1 MDLLFQPIL
10 ASKNGKSIF
19 LDSQKRIHILFDN
32 NDSPLMRVYNVCTI
46 LLLFQ
51 IPRLIFYDP
60 QMIESPD
67 AIFIGIIIDII

>member
-1 MDLLFQPIL
+1 
-10 ASKNGKSIF
+10 
-19 LDSQKRIHILFDN
+19 
-32 NDSPLMRVYNVCTI
+32 MRVYNVCTI

-60 QMIESPD
+60 QMIESPE